1 MSVSLYLDPF
11 FALWTGLHTLFE
23 QPTRKYMLIRQGKQE
38 KKGNDQMNDNQLS
51 FQYLLVFN
59 FLQDRTRV
67 TFMLIGIVFIVKSS
81 RY

>member
-1 MSVSLYLDPF
+1 
-11 FALWTGLHTLFE
+11 
-23 QPTRKYMLIRQGKQE
+23 MLIRQGKQE

-81 RY
+81 GYWATSLRGTTT

>member
-1 MSVSLYLDPF
+1 
-11 FALWTGLHTLFE
+11 
-23 QPTRKYMLIRQGKQE
+23 MLIRQGKQE

-67 TFMLIGIVFIVKSS
+67 TFMLIDIVFIVKSS
-81 RY
+81 RYWTTSLRGTTT